1 MDHDDE
7 LKEYF
12 VLNEMVSEFDQ
23 RLLTVKGWGVTL
35 SLVALGLGFQNS
47 SFGMFLVSAVS
58 SVAFWWLEAVMK
70 KHQMRFYPRMR
81 EIEVNRFRRALDADK
96 EYSAPR
102 INWGWVRA
110 KQVLLGR
117 VNTLGNPTLESKS
130 KSFNKT
136 GFLPHVMMPHGV
148 TLLVG
153 GALFFLCWW
162 GAIPGFTWGGRVK

>member
-12 VLNEMVSEFDQ
+12 VLNEMVSAFDQ

-35 SLVALGLGFQNS
+35 SLVALGLGFQNA

-70 KHQMRFYPRMR
+70 MHQMRFYPRLR

-117 VNTLGNPTLESKS
+117 VNTLGNPTPQGKS

-136 GFLPHVMMPHGV
+136 AFLPHVMMPHGV

-153 GALFFLCWW
+153 GALFLLCWW
-162 GAIPGFTWGGRVK
+162 GAIPGFAWGGRVK